1 MFRPRDVDNQKV
13 FAGYGTK
20 RQIRRRKFLRH
31 PVVSAAGEIQNM
43 FFAEIVK
50 QLFGRYALRIGFS
63 FLKGKLIG
71 GTFDVPQQDVEIIRV
86 NERIFRRTC
95 KEILRMV
102 DNILVKR
109 RRRCNQNRQ
118 RCILSPPC
126 TACLLPC
133 AGNRTGI
140 AAEHACIQLSDID
153 AQLQRVGG
161 NHCADFTLAQ
171 TAFDFAPQRGQIT
184 ATIAADSSRVAKRV
198 FDTFFQMTRQY
209 FDCQTGFAENDC
221 RNIVI
226 H

>member
-1 MFRPRDVDNQKV
+1 
-13 FAGYGTK
+13 
-20 RQIRRRKFLRH
+20 
-31 PVVSAAGEIQNM
+31 M

-86 NERIFRRTC
+86 NKRIFRRTC

-118 RCILSPPC
+118 RCILSPPG

-171 TAFDFAPQRGQIT
+171 TAFDFAPQRGQIA